1 MKIEYFLLSFV
12 WFYWISWI
20 AVSNDFKV
28 FNSTLYQVLGI
39 HFKFG
44 EIILFLIT
52 SAFVYSLFSVANL
65 VIKDFWL
72 KNFRFFNNKKFQIFL
87 LVVAIIGYLTT
98 FCIWKAELLTVKL
111 FFMYF
116 APLLHLCFNVT
127 MSTLWFFKLSVQ
139 KKSIKNFWITLFSIN
154 LILVLVCTYSPSIS
168 DNINIKKPK
177 VFAHRGN
184 VKKAPENTLLAFQ
197 EAQRSGVDGFEADVA
212 ISFDG
217 IPFLI
222 HDKTLTRTTNVA
234 KVFPDRKN
242 DLAESFTW
250 KELQMLDAGSWYLL
264 SDPYGSVSTF
274 SQRKRDK
281 IKKQKIMALS
291 DFAAYA
297 IKTKKQIIFDYRTP
311 MVFGHPYMFKHV
323 QTIVSTLLKSG
334 IDQTKVLWISGPQY
348 GYVLDF
354 APKFT
359 QVYGAHVDQ
368 ELIKK
373 RKLKMLILEYND
385 IMPFEVEKYEKEEIK
400 ILMYTS
406 LKKWT
411 FSLSWCEGAY
421 GMISDDPDLHVSM
434 KKPILLMT
442 KYTYFVLIFFSFA
455 LTVIVLHILSKSL
468 KFMISKQ

>member
-1 MKIEYFLLSFV
+1 MKIEYFLLSFI
-12 WFYWISWI
+12 WFYWMSWI
-20 AVSNDFKV
+20 AVANDFKV
-28 FNSTLYQVLGI
+28 FNKTLCHVLGI
-39 HFKFG
+39 DFEFG
-44 EIILFLIT
+44 ESILILIT
-52 SAFVYSLFSVANL
+52 SALLYSLFSVANL
-65 VIKDFWL
+65 MIKNVWFF
-72 KNFRFFNNKKFQIFL
+72 NFRLFKSKKFQIFL
-87 LVVAIIGYLTT
+87 LVVGIIGYLAT
-98 FCIWKAELLTVKL
+98 FCIWKAELITVKL
-111 FFMYF
+111 FFSYF
-116 APLLHLCFNVT
+116 SPLIHLCFNVG
-127 MSTLWFFKLSVQ
+127 MGILWFFKFLPQ
-139 KKSIKNFWITLFSIN
+139 KKSIKKFWITFFTLNFI
-154 LILVLVCTYSPSIS
+154 LIFICSHSPSINR
-168 DNINIKKPK
+168 NIELKKPK

-222 HDKTLTRTTNVA
+222 HDKTLTRTTDVA

-264 SDPYGSVSTF
+264 SDPYGSVKTLTT
-274 SQRKRDK
+274 RKKEK

-323 QTIVSTLLKSG
+323 QTIVNTLLKSG
-334 IDQTKVLWISGPQY
+334 IDQTQVMWISGPQY
-348 GYVLDF
+348 SFVLNF
-354 APKFT
+354 APRFT

-373 RKLKMLILEYND
+373 RKLEMLILEYND
-385 IMPFEVEKYEKEEIK
+385 IMPFEVEQYKIEQIK

-406 LKKWT
+406 SKKWT
-411 FSLSWCEGAY
+411 FSLSWCEGVY
-421 GMISDDPDLHVSM
+421 GMISDDPDLHMSM
-434 KKPILLMT
+434 KKPMLLMT
-442 KYTYFVLIFFSFA
+442 MYTYLTLLFFSFA
-455 LTVIVLHILSKSL
+455 LTVMILFVLSKSL
-468 KFMISKQ
+468 RFMILKQ